1 MIYRLFKSFIFEPFS
16 KIRPIYT
23 EFYIFVI
30 VLYVRSILRYNHLLF
45 FMISQN
51 TYVSNFLRFY
61 LYTCFLVIV
70 QLIGKITQENNS
82 YLIIDRYP
90 MDIIHV
96 NFVSYFFPILFSC
109 LFILYFFMEVIKMV
123 LSFINLYTG
132 RKLTFGSPLPR
143 ETEISTK

>member
-1 MIYRLFKSFIFEPFS
+1 
-16 KIRPIYT
+16 
-23 EFYIFVI
+23 
-30 VLYVRSILRYNHLLF
+30 
-45 FMISQN
+45 
-51 TYVSNFLRFY
+51 
-61 LYTCFLVIV
+61 
-70 QLIGKITQENNS
+70 
-82 YLIIDRYP
+82 

-143 ETEISTK
+143 ETEISTKWQRKKKKKFVQSLG